1 MQMSSLTKLD
11 LTTTHSRG
19 LFIPGV
25 YSYPVILFVDYLGI
39 DEKMCNL
46 LKEHAHVN
54 TKTAHKIAYF

>member
-1 MQMSSLTKLD
+1 MQMLSLTKLD

-46 LKEHAHVN
+46 LKEQQIY
-54 TKTAHKIAYF
+54 TCTCEY